1 MVRCGGGGGFAYLN
15 HHQDVRPSRTEDY
28 RQNGYENHPM
38 TSTRVESE
46 TPTSRERLEVSG
58 IMAYFVERTP
68 LVRVQIFHAELTRT
82 GQRSGGIARQPA
94 RHLLRGS
101 TGHLLR
107 DGLGHLL
114 REG

>member
-1 MVRCGGGGGFAYLN
+1 
-15 HHQDVRPSRTEDY
+15 VRPSGTEDY
-28 RQNGYENHPM
+28 RQNGYENRPT
-38 TSTRVESE
+38 TSTRAESE

-58 IMAYFVERTP
+58 IIAYFIERTP
-68 LVRVQIFHAELTRT
+68 LVRVQIFHAEFTNT
-82 GQRSGGIARQPA
+82 GPRSGGIARQPA
-94 RHLLRGS
+94 RHLLRAS

>member
-1 MVRCGGGGGFAYLN
+1 MVRWGGGGGFAHLDLHN
-15 HHQDVRPSRTEDY
+15 DVRPSRTEEY
-28 RQNGYENHPM
+28 RQNGYENHPT

-68 LVRVQIFHAELTRT
+68 LVRVQIFQAELTST
-82 GQRSGGIARQPA
+82 GPRSRSIARQPA

-107 DGLGHLL
+107 DRLGPLL

>member
-1 MVRCGGGGGFAYLN
+1 MVRCGSGGDFAYLD
-15 HHQDVRPSRTEDY
+15 HYHGVRPSRTEDY
-28 RQNGYENHPM
+28 RQNGYENHPT

-46 TPTSRERLEVSG
+46 TPPSRSRLGVSG
-58 IMAYFVERTP
+58 IMAYFVERIP
-68 LVRVQIFHAELTRT
+68 LVRVQNFHVELTST
-82 GQRSGGIARQPA
+82 DLRSGGIARQPA

-101 TGHLLR
+101 TGYLLR